1 MWSRTFQDHAPR
13 CEELPLTMEETAAA
27 ATALIAPMRGFREW
41 LAFARAFAASP
52 RTVGSIAPSSGAL
65 ASRICKAAHLRD
77 AKTVIEIGPGTGA
90 VTRHLIRAVSPG
102 TRLVLLEISGN
113 FAVRLRCEF
122 GSVEVVRGDAL
133 HLRRIA
139 RVHDLDGAD
148 TIISSL
154 PLANLSSADRTSILK
169 QVRRTLRPGGRFVAF
184 QYGATVLDEV
194 REVFD
199 RTEVSRV
206 FRNLPPALVYVC
218 TASERDPRS

>member
-1 MWSRTFQDHAPR
+1 
-13 CEELPLTMEETAAA
+13 MEEIAVTAP
-27 ATALIAPMRGFREW
+27 ALVAHVRRFREW

-52 RTVGSIAPSSGAL
+52 RTVGSIAPSSAAL
-65 ASRICKAAHLRD
+65 ASRICKAAHLPD

-113 FAVRLRCEF
+113 FAIRLRCEF

-139 RVHDLDGAD
+139 QMHDLDGAD

-154 PLANLSSADRTSILK
+154 PLANLSSADRMSILK
-169 QVRRTLRPGGRFVAF
+169 QVRKTLRPGGRFVAY
-184 QYGATVLDEV
+184 QYGASVLDEV

-218 TASERDPRS
+218 TSPERDPMS